1 MKISTKGRYG
11 LEAMVDLAIHGTQ
24 SCVNIKSIAARCEI
38 SEAYVLQIFLELRR
52 AGIIDSIRGAQGGY
66 VLAKEPSHIT
76 VNMVLTAL
84 EGELAP
90 VVCLTGS
97 EDAFCDRNH
106 RCGARAFWTN
116 IMNII
121 IGVADSITI
130 EDLVRC
136 YNKSLKKEPVLDY
149 FI

>member
-11 LEAMVDLAIHGTQ
+11 LEAIVDLAVHGTQ
-24 SCVNIKSIAARCEI
+24 GCVNIKSIAARCDV

-66 VLAKEPSHIT
+66 VLAKNPSQIT

-84 EGELAP
+84 EGKLAP
-90 VVCLTGS
+90 VPCLTG
-97 EDAFCDRNH
+97 EKDTACNREH
-106 RCGARAFWTN
+106 RCGTIGFWSN

-121 IGVADSITI
+121 VGVADSITI
-130 EDLVRC
+130 ADLVRC
-136 YNKSLKKEPVLDY
+136 YHHSLTEEPVPDY
-149 FI
+149 SI

>member
-24 SCVNIKSIAARCEI
+24 GCVNIKSIAARCEI

-52 AGIIDSIRGAQGGY
+52 AGIIESIRGAQGGY
-66 VLAKEPSHIT
+66 ILAKEPSHIT

-84 EGELAP
+84 EGKLAP
-90 VVCLTGS
+90 VACLTGNKDS
-97 EDAFCDRNH
+97 FCDRNH
-106 RCGARAFWTN
+106 RCGARTFWTD
-116 IMNII
+116 IMNVMV
-121 IGVADSITI
+121 GVANSITI
-130 EDLVRC
+130 EDLVLC
-136 YNKSLKKEPVLDY
+136 YNQSLKEEPALDY